1 MSVGTAF
8 FPRTSELNVKMAWG
22 EWAGYYA
29 AAVYADFHDIEYNAI
44 REAVAAIDAS
54 PLYKYEIHGRDAGA
68 LLDRVF
74 TRDIAKLALHQVYYT
89 PWCDEF
95 GKVIDDGT
103 VTRFSENSYRVTSA
117 DPAYRLFKMNG
128 AGLEFDIDDVSE
140 TLAALALQGPKSRDV
155 LQVVT
160 GEDWSDVKYFFE
172 GPTKIAGVDV
182 DVTRTGYTGDLG
194 YELWIPADQAV
205 AVWDAIFEAGRAYG
219 IRPAGIRAL
228 DVARVEAGLILI
240 EVEYS
245 SSRHAVTDEQRY
257 SPYEIGLG
265 RLVNLNKSE
274 FIGQRALRAE
284 HAGGG
289 PQRRLVGIEID
300 WAGHNGIEA
309 AFAEHGLSPEVSP
322 MVVRDAIPLF
332 KNGRQV
338 GRATSTAWAPTL
350 KKMIALAS
358 VDKQF
363 EAAGT
368 DLQMEWT
375 VEGERSEVDAHVVPT
390 PFLDL
395 PRKRA

>member
-1 MSVGTAF
+1 
-8 FPRTSELNVKMAWG
+8 
-22 EWAGYYA
+22 
-29 AAVYADFHDIEYNAI
+29 
-44 REAVAAIDAS
+44 
-54 PLYKYEIHGRDAGA
+54 
-68 LLDRVF
+68 
-74 TRDIAKLALHQVYYT
+74 
-89 PWCDEF
+89 
-95 GKVIDDGT
+95 
-103 VTRFSENSYRVTSA
+103 
-117 DPAYRLFKMNG
+117 MNG
-128 AGLEFDIDDVSE
+128 AGLAFDIDDVSE
-140 TLAALALQGPKSRDV
+140 TVSALALQGPKARDV

-160 GEDWSDVKYFFE
+160 GKDWSDVKYFCE
-172 GPTKIAGVDV
+172 RATKIGGVDV

-194 YELWIPADQAV
+194 YELWIPSDQAV
-205 AVWDAIFEAGRAYG
+205 AVWDAIFEAGSAFG

-265 RLVNLNKSE
+265 RLVNLSKGD

-284 HAGGG
+284 HTAGG
-289 PQRRLVGIEID
+289 PSRRLVGIEID
-300 WAGHNGIEA
+300 WAGNNGIEA
-309 AFAEHGLSPEVSP
+309 AFAKHGLSPEVSP

-332 KNGRQV
+332 KNGKQI
-338 GRATSTAWAPTL
+338 GRATSTTWAPTL

-375 VEGERSEVDAHVVPT
+375 VEGERSKVGAHVVGT